1 MLSCFRLM
9 LPDGGLF
16 TQDGVQST
24 NERMEGLAI
33 NALLASELYQAATSG
48 RFRRPS
54 PPAAAP
60 RSG

>member
-1 MLSCFRLM
+1 MLACFRLM
-9 LPDGGLF
+9 LPDGALF
-16 TQDGVQST
+16 TEDGVQST

-33 NALLASELYQAATSG
+33 NALLAPELYQAATSG

-60 RSG
+60 PPG